1 MPRNGSGVF
10 SRPAGTTPTNG
21 DELDAVPYNMLMDD
35 MTQALTDSLPRD
47 GSAPMTGELA
57 MGSNKITGLATGTDA
72 GDAVR
77 FDQISG
83 LAPKLVPA
91 GTIIWTALAAAP
103 SGYLK
108 ANAPTVSRTTY
119 ADLFAAIGTFYGAG
133 DGSTTFVAGPDLR
146 GVVPRGWDDGRGL
159 DGGRVRG
166 SYQADAVQDHY
177 HSASSST
184 NGSHAHNIGSR
195 GKDGNSPSIG
205 ADFSYSGYGGIDN
218 YPNTSAAGDH
228 AHTIYVGGMASGSIA
243 AENRVKNVALL
254 ACIKY

>member
-1 MPRNGSGVF
+1 MPRTLGIFSLVPSYLATSGATIKTEQHN
-10 SRPAGTTPTNG
+10 PPLEDIA
-21 DELDAVPYNMLMDD
+21 
-35 MTQALTDSLPRD
+35 QALTDSLPRD
-47 GSAPMTGELA
+47 GSAPMTGALA

-91 GTIIWTALAAAP
+91 GTIIFTAQSTAP

-146 GVVPRGWDDGRGL
+146 GVVPRGWDDGRGI
-159 DGGRVRG
+159 DSGRALG
-166 SYQADAVQDHY
+166 SYQNDAVQNHE
-177 HSASSST
+177 HAATSST
-184 NGSHAHNIGSR
+184 AGAHTHNIRRDVFASNGTFQDSVAA
-195 GKDGNSPSIG
+195 NQ
-205 ADFSYSGYGGIDN
+205 GISN
-218 YPNTSAAGDH
+218 YVPLNTQSAGDH
-228 AHTIYVGGMASGSIA
+228 SHTITVVGMTTGNIA
-243 AENRVKNVALL
+243 AETRVKNIALL